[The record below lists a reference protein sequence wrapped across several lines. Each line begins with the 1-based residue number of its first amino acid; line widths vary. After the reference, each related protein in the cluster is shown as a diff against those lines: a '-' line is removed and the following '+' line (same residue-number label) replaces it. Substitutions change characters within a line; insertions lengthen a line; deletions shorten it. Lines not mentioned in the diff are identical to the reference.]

1 MLEVSVL
8 AENARHQ
15 GQRLESCQTALSKLY
30 ELISQKPS
38 GSGPSASSTSEG
50 TTASA
55 APAQPTTGDR
65 SNSTLQPG
73 SSISLTPGEAGTPS
87 TKSGASSPPDS
98 SGSVLGD
105 SGDRQQTD
113 PGTKPPSAE
122 PAGSGGSVCEH
133 PIERRYQPMNPEF
146 PWFDWCEVCGAFQRL
161 RPRLI
166 LLLYE
171 AWSEEFYSA
180 GFMTP
185 DKDHVTS
192 FRQWLKK
199 EIPTPETFDYERE
212 MLETWLQLEQA
223 DISAALAAE
232 PPAEG
237 VPPS

>member
-1 MLEVSVL
+1 
-8 AENARHQ
+8 
-15 GQRLESCQTALSKLY
+15 
-30 ELISQKPS
+30 
-38 GSGPSASSTSEG
+38 
-50 TTASA
+50 
-55 APAQPTTGDR
+55 
-65 SNSTLQPG
+65 
-73 SSISLTPGEAGTPS
+73 
-87 TKSGASSPPDS
+87 
-98 SGSVLGD
+98 
-105 SGDRQQTD
+105 
-113 PGTKPPSAE
+113 
-122 PAGSGGSVCEH
+122 
-133 PIERRYQPMNPEF
+133 MNPEF